1 MATTLYRAL
10 IVLVALTCSLIPLT
24 STAEPITYIASFTA
38 TGTVNGTPFD
48 GNVQFML
55 SSDTTLVFGN
65 CDGISGIFCTPSGTA
80 TFSIQGVGAGTF
92 TDPFNVFDNQGG
104 AVAGFT
110 DDAIEDI
117 LDLSNSAFATY
128 DLKSAI
134 GPINTSYFF
143 VDTGQAL
150 GSTLGDVIINSV
162 SGTPTFEATTGGGTT
177 PEPASILLF
186 GSGLV
191 GIAATLRRRLR
202 P

>member
-1 MATTLYRAL
+1 MATTLRRAL
-10 IVLVALTCSLIPLT
+10 LVLLALTCSLIPLT
-24 STAEPITYIASFTA
+24 ATAGPITYTGSFTA

-48 GNVQFML
+48 GNVQFIL

-65 CDGISGIFCTPSGTA
+65 CNSVSGIFCTPNGTA
-80 TFSIQGVGAGTF
+80 SFSIQGIGVGTF
-92 TDPFNVFDNQGG
+92 TDPFNVFVNQGV

-117 LDLSNSAFATY
+117 LDLSSSAFSTY

-134 GPINTSYFF
+134 GPVNTSYFF
-143 VDTGQAL
+143 VDTGVAL
-150 GSTLGDVIINSV
+150 GSNLGDVIIDSV
-162 SGTPTFEATTGGGTT
+162 SGTPTFTATTGVTT
-177 PEPASILLF
+177 PEPASALLF

-191 GIAATLRRRLR
+191 GIAAMLRRKLR